1 MNASN
6 VLTTHQLQLI
16 HAAYRPFRHAK
27 LAVACLQAD
36 GIIIQANPQMAKL
49 LKYSHEQLLGA
60 PIAQFCA
67 QEQLHSTR
75 ERLSALFQGQLNG
88 YRVRR
93 ELICQDNST
102 LDVAVSVS
110 AITDSEET
118 TLAALVILS
127 DISTNTEQTL
137 ELRKL
142 SYAVEKSGSAVLITD
157 PSGIIE
163 YANPRFCDMTG
174 YRLDELIGQSP
185 NLLRSDKTP
194 AELYRDL
201 WDSILQ
207 HKQWRGTLVNRRKD
221 GSHYW
226 AFQSI
231 APILDDNNALVNI
244 VSVSDD
250 ISRIKEHERQMEQL
264 AYYDP
269 LTSLG
274 NRRNFR
280 DSLDRL
286 ISTQSSTYS
295 ALMLL
300 DLDHFKQIND
310 TLGHDIGDE
319 LLTAIAGRLRFCTGE
334 HSSVFRLGGDEFT
347 VLIQQAD
354 TIQHIEEEA
363 RNIIDLLAQPL
374 HIGAHEIQITVS
386 LGITLIHQ
394 DGDQAGGLLKNADL
408 AMYDAKRSGRN
419 TFAFYRPQ
427 MDYAAKRALSLEL
440 DLRHAIEHNGLSLY
454 FQPLVDLNSGKI
466 FGLEALCRWEHPLEG
481 QVSPHE
487 FISKAEET
495 GLIIPLGYWVIQ
507 QAFSALAQLQ
517 QQGFGALS
525 MAINLSGR
533 QFSDRSLLSRL
544 EQALHTYQL
553 DASRI
558 TLEITES
565 SLLYETHGA
574 LQTFQR
580 MKALGFKLAIDDFGT
595 GFSSLSLLK
604 QMPVDILK
612 IDRSFVMDLPDN
624 RDSAVISTTV
634 IAMAEKLEL
643 QIQAEGVETAAQQT
657 YLLDH
662 HCHSGQGFFF
672 SKPLP
677 WDQLQRYLTDAAG
690 V

>member
-6 VLTTHQLQLI
+6 VLTTYQLQLI
-16 HAAYRPFRHAK
+16 HAVYRPFRHAK
-27 LAVACLQAD
+27 LAVACIQPD
-36 GIIIQANPQMAKL
+36 GIIVQANPQMAKL
-49 LKYSHEQLLGA
+49 LKYPHEHLLGTSMTH
-60 PIAQFCA
+60 FCA
-67 QEQLHSTR
+67 PEQVHSSV
-75 ERLSALFQGQLNG
+75 ERLSALFQGQLTS

-93 ELICQDNST
+93 HLICQDQST
-102 LDVAVSVS
+102 LDVSVSVS
-110 AITDSEET
+110 AITDNED
-118 TLAALVILS
+118 LPIAALVILS
-127 DISTNTEQTL
+127 DIATDNEQTL

-174 YRLDELIGQSP
+174 YRLDELIGKTP
-185 NLLRSDKTP
+185 NLLRSEKTP
-194 AELYRDL
+194 SDLYRDL
-201 WDSILQ
+201 WESILQ
-207 HKQWRGTLVNRRKD
+207 HKQWRGTLVNQRKD

-231 APILDDNNALVNI
+231 APILDDNHALVNI

-264 AYYDP
+264 AYFDP
-269 LTSLG
+269 LTGLG

-280 DSLDRL
+280 DTLDRL
-286 ISTQSSTYS
+286 IDEQSHVYS

-334 HSSVFRLGGDEFT
+334 HSTVFRLGGDEFT
-347 VLIQQAD
+347 VLIHQAK
-354 TIQHIEEEA
+354 TIHAIEVEA

-440 DLRHAIEHNGLSLY
+440 DLRHAIDHDGLSMH
-454 FQPLVDLNSGKI
+454 FQPLVDLKSGKI
-466 FGLEALCRWEHPLEG
+466 FGLEALSRWEHPLEG
-481 QVSPHE
+481 SISPHE
-487 FISKAEET
+487 FIGKAEET
-495 GLIIPLGYWVIQ
+495 GLIIPLGYWVIN
-507 QAFSALAQLQ
+507 QAFSALAKLH
-517 QQGFGALS
+517 QQGFSSLS

-533 QFSDRSLLSRL
+533 QFSDRNLISRL
-544 EQALHTYQL
+544 KDALLTYQL
-553 DASRI
+553 DAPKI

-565 SLLYETHGA
+565 SLLYETTGA
-574 LQTFQR
+574 LQTFRQ
-580 MKALGFKLAIDDFGT
+580 MKKLGFQLAIDDFGT

-612 IDRSFVMDLPDN
+612 IDRSFVMDLPNN
-624 RDSAVISTTV
+624 RDSGVISATV

-643 QIQAEGVETAAQQT
+643 LIQAEGVETAAQRT
-657 YLLDH
+657 YLLEH
-662 HCHSGQGFFF
+662 NCQHGQGFFF
-672 SKPLP
+672 SKPLS
-677 WDQLQRYLTDAAG
+677 WSRLQDYLAESSCK
-690 V
+690 